1 MSASS
6 GKPPIPEAERAADW
20 QATVGEA
27 TPIEGRDQLQP
38 PPPAPKTVRRR
49 KGGAPAEGAV
59 FAIQRIGE
67 QVEGKASGADD
78 ALLRKLRNGEFPADV
93 RVDLHG
99 LQAPAARRAVHEAI
113 QRLHAQGKR
122 CALIVHGR
130 GRHSE
135 TEPVLKEALY
145 EWLAEPPVGER
156 VLAFTS
162 ARGRDGGVGATYV
175 LLRRSR

>member
-1 MSASS
+1 MSANG
-6 GKPPIPEAERAADW
+6 GKPPGPEAESAEW

-27 TPIEGRDQLQP
+27 TPIEDRDKLQP
-38 PPPAPKTVRRR
+38 PAAPKTVRRR

-99 LQAPAARRAVHEAI
+99 LHAPAARRAVHEAI

-135 TEPVLKEALY
+135 TEPVLKESLF

>member
-1 MSASS
+1 MPAM
-6 GKPPIPEAERAADW
+6 GGREPGGEDRAGW
-20 QATVGEA
+20 QATVGDAE
-27 TPIEGRDQLQP
+27 PIEDREKIQ
-38 PPPAPKTVRRR
+38 PPPAPKTLRRR

-59 FAIQRIGE
+59 FAVQRIGE

-99 LQAPAARRAVHEAI
+99 LHAPAARRAVHEAI
-113 QRLHAQGKR
+113 GRLWAQGKR
-122 CALIVHGR
+122 CALVVHGR

-135 TEPVLKEALY
+135 SEPVLKEALL

>member
-1 MSASS
+1 MSAMG
-6 GKPPIPEAERAADW
+6 GKEQPGDAERDAW
-20 QATVGEA
+20 QATVESA
-27 TPIEGRDQLQP
+27 TPIEGPEKAQP
-38 PPPAPKTVRRR
+38 PAVPKTVRRR
-49 KGGAPAEGAV
+49 KGAVPGEGGA

-78 ALLRKLRNGEFPADV
+78 ALLRKLRNGEFPPDA

-99 LQAPAARRAVHEAI
+99 LHVPAARRAVQETI
-113 QRLHAQGKR
+113 LRVVAQSKR
-122 CALIVHGR
+122 CVLVVHGR

-135 TEPVLKEALY
+135 TEPVLKEAFI
-145 EWLAEPPVGER
+145 EWLAEPPIGPK

-175 LLRRSR
+175 LVRRGDR

>member
-1 MSASS
+1 MPAMG
-6 GKPPIPEAERAADW
+6 GKQPGGDGGAEW
-20 QATVGEA
+20 TATVGDA
-27 TPIEGRDQLQP
+27 TPIEGREEIQ

-49 KGGAPAEGAV
+49 KGGAPAEGDL

-99 LQAPAARRAVHEAI
+99 LYAPAARRAVHEAI
-113 QRLHAQGKR
+113 GRLWAQGKR
-122 CALIVHGR
+122 CALVVHGR

-135 TEPVLKEALY
+135 AEPVLKDALL

>member
-1 MSASS
+1 MSAMG
-6 GKPPIPEAERAADW
+6 GKERTGEAARDAW
-20 QATVGEA
+20 QATVENA
-27 TPIEGRDQLQP
+27 NPIEGP
-38 PPPAPKTVRRR
+38 ETVAPAPAPKTVRRR
-49 KGGAPAEGAV
+49 KGAVPGEGGV

-78 ALLRKLRNGEFPADV
+78 ALLRKLRNGEYPPDA

-99 LQAPAARRAVHEAI
+99 LHLPAARRAVQETI
-113 QRLHAQGKR
+113 QRVVAQGKR
-122 CALIVHGR
+122 CVLVVHGR

-135 TEPVLKEALY
+135 NEPVLKESFL
-145 EWLAEPPVGER
+145 EWLAEPPLGSR

-175 LLRRSR
+175 LLRRGDR

>member
-1 MSASS
+1 MPAMGGKESA
-6 GKPPIPEAERAADW
+6 GGGDRAGWEETIADANPIEDRDKTKPPE
-20 QATVGEA
+20 
-27 TPIEGRDQLQP
+27 
-38 PPPAPKTVRRR
+38 APKTLRRR

-99 LQAPAARRAVHEAI
+99 LHAPAARRAVHEAI
-113 QRLHAQGKR
+113 GRLFAQGKR

-135 TEPVLKEALY
+135 SEPVLKDALI

-162 ARGRDGGVGATYV
+162 ARGRDGGIGATYV

>member
-1 MSASS
+1 MG
-6 GKPPIPEAERAADW
+6 GKEPGGGGDPAW
-20 QATVGEA
+20 QATVEDA
-27 TPIEGRDQLQP
+27 TPIEGRENVQP
-38 PPPAPKTVRRR
+38 PAAPKTVRRR

-78 ALLRKLRNGEFPADV
+78 ALLRKLRNGEFPADL

-99 LQAPAARRAVHEAI
+99 LHAPAARRAVHEAV
-113 QRLHAQGKR
+113 QRTWAQGKR
-122 CALIVHGR
+122 CVLVVHGR
-130 GRHSE
+130 GVHSE
-135 TEPVLKEALY
+135 SEPVLKETLV